1 MIGDITCSES
11 GNCRLDLEFGKM
23 AQLPRDLIPLS
34 KGKSSSDTT
43 AHRRTVKKQIKRV
56 TGSKN
61 ASTTAKSKP
70 RGRPKNTAATKTVKR
85 VANKSSKQVKPKPRG
100 RPPKQR

>member
-1 MIGDITCSES
+1 MIGDITCNES

-23 AQLPRDLIPLS
+23 AQLPRDLIPLT
-34 KGKSSSDTT
+34 KGKSSHNGSSHKTT
-43 AHRRTVKKQIKRV
+43 TKKQIKRV

-70 RGRPKNTAATKTVKR
+70 RGRPKNTAAKKTVKR
-85 VANKSSKQVKPKPRG
+85 VANKSDRQVKPKPRG
-100 RPPKQR
+100 RPPKKH